1 MNSSLS
7 ARSLLKTLQQSS
19 RTLTIAS
26 LALLAALS
34 PISALAQDGVVAQQ
48 QPTPQNPPA
57 QNPITRPIAGSPEV
71 TNERVGIRPGD
82 ERLLALQDA
91 IAQALQNNLDI
102 EQFRQS
108 VRISEF
114 NLFSLRGFYD
124 YTSAADIGFRNSII
138 PSSSSLSGANSGTL
152 TNKSLFYNFT
162 TLKQF
167 EQTGGNLF
175 VEFDNSRAR
184 SSNIFASLNP
194 VYNTTLT
201 FTYTQPLL
209 RNFSLDA
216 SRRSIQLAKK
226 SLDLSDSQFRQR
238 VIEIINQVQRAYWD
252 LVFAILNEKIAR
264 DSVELA
270 RTQLDNN
277 RKMVEAGTLA
287 PIELRSTE
295 AQFETAKGNVIVA
308 LQGITTAENALKILL
323 LKDPDDKMWYS
334 AITPSDQPVKAEV
347 AFNLDESTRLALKN
361 RPELD
366 QMRLLTEQKEV
377 DIKYFKNQ
385 LKPQLDFIGTYGST
399 GLAGAARDAVIIGD
413 EGAPNVLDRFQG
425 GAFRSLRNLFGQ
437 DFRTYQVGVRLSFPW
452 NNRTAKANLGRS
464 LAEQRQ
470 LDARQRQLV
479 ETVQVDVRNALQAV
493 VAAKQRYEAAQA
505 AELAAEAQLNGEQE
519 RYRAGLS
526 TNFVVLE
533 RQTDLS
539 QARGTAVR
547 ALTDYNKAL
556 ADLQRVT
563 GMTLT
568 SNNVE
573 ISSKPTDSKN

>member
-1 MNSSLS
+1 LW
-7 ARSLLKTLQQSS
+7 
-19 RTLTIAS
+19 
-26 LALLAALS
+26 
-34 PISALAQDGVVAQQ
+34 
-48 QPTPQNPPA
+48 
-57 QNPITRPIAGSPEV
+57 
-71 TNERVGIRPGD
+71 
-82 ERLLALQDA
+82 
-91 IAQALQNNLDI
+91 
-102 EQFRQS
+102 F
-108 VRISEF
+108 
-114 NLFSLRGFYD
+114 
-124 YTSAADIGFRNSII
+124 
-138 PSSSSLSGANSGTL
+138 
-152 TNKSLFYNFT
+152 
-162 TLKQF
+162 
-167 EQTGGNLF
+167 
-175 VEFDNSRAR
+175 
-184 SSNIFASLNP
+184 
-194 VYNTTLT
+194 
-201 FTYTQPLL
+201 
-209 RNFSLDA
+209 
-216 SRRSIQLAKK
+216 
-226 SLDLSDSQFRQR
+226 
-238 VIEIINQVQRAYWD
+238 
-252 LVFAILNEKIAR
+252 
-264 DSVELA
+264 
-270 RTQLDNN
+270 
-277 RKMVEAGTLA
+277 
-287 PIELRSTE
+287 
-295 AQFETAKGNVIVA
+295 
-308 LQGITTAENALKILL
+308 
-323 LKDPDDKMWYS
+323 S

-399 GLAGAARDAVIIGD
+399 GLAGAPQDAVVIG
-413 EGAPNVLDRFQG
+413 GGGGGGSNVLERFQG